1 MLFCHTLFL
10 STIIHIHQTPRFF
23 APAFLSFFFLS
34 FFPFFPFLFFFSFLF
49 SFFTFS
55 SFLTPF
61 LLSSHCTG
69 VKWQSMV
76 HPSALNPSALHCL
89 WAWSLSFCLFLFL
102 LCSGECLGLSH
113 PLSSPFPFPPLCVV
127 SCRLIHPHVC
137 VCHHSHV
144 VSCLPSVCVR
154 QGTSTVCVC
163 WLAHT
168 NTLRC
173 CAPSSLV
180 FSFCVSLPPPSP
192 STSALLSLSE
202 TSGGNGK
209 HHQHTCVFQTTCG
222 KRGGGANTPWLEA
235 TAPQSPPLSLCTL
248 CGCHAVCCF
257 THSTTQ
263 KAFVLQKK
271 RKKKRDYD
279 TWCSQ
284 VVSNPCPNQA
294 RTGFTSLIRREV
306 VLSSWYGRNSFFRLR
321 CVDFWQ

>member
-1 MLFCHTLFL
+1 MSWLEPPLV
-10 STIIHIHQTPRFF
+10 
-23 APAFLSFFFLS
+23 
-34 FFPFFPFLFFFSFLF
+34 FSL
-49 SFFTFS
+49 
-55 SFLTPF
+55 
-61 LLSSHCTG
+61 
-69 VKWQSMV
+69 
-76 HPSALNPSALHCL
+76 
-89 WAWSLSFCLFLFL
+89 
-102 LCSGECLGLSH
+102 
-113 PLSSPFPFPPLCVV
+113 PFPPPCVSCPVV
-127 SCRLIHPHVC
+127 SSIPMC

-144 VSCLPSVCVR
+144 LSCLPSVCVR

-192 STSALLSLSE
+192 STSALLSLSLRE

-222 KRGGGANTPWLEA
+222 KRGRGANTPWLEA

-263 KAFVLQKK
+263 KVFVLQKK
-271 RKKKRDYD
+271 REKKKRDYD

-284 VVSNPCPNQA
+284 VVSNPSTNQA
-294 RTGFTSLIRREV
+294 RRGLTSLIRREV
-306 VLSSWYGRNSFFRLR
+306 VLSSWYGRNSSTLTSLHLSRDVWF
-321 CVDFWQ
+321 V